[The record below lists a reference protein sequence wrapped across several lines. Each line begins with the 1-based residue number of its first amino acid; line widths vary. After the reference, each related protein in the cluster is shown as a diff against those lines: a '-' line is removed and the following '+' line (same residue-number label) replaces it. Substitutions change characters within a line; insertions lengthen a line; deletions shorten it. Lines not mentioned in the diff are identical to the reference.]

1 MYVVTALAVALAAL
15 IATQLDP
22 TVKAHR
28 DSTCSRD
35 SQAFLL
41 RDWWYGGIQT
51 GICTLGRCLNYCG
64 KVRIPS

>member
-15 IATQLDP
+15 IATP

-41 RDWWYGGIQT
+41 RDWWYGEFRLAFVHLEG
-51 GICTLGRCLNYCG
+51 
-64 KVRIPS
+64 V

>member
-41 RDWWYGGIQT
+41 RDWWYGEFRLAFVHLEG
-51 GICTLGRCLNYCG
+51 
-64 KVRIPS
+64 V